1 MKILEMDVESIHA
14 DYLKPEI
21 SVYDKIMTK
30 SIESAD
36 ALVLFTCIEEGDTQE
51 IAREAMEDAIKF
63 MGTLKRKTIVLYP
76 FAHLST
82 NLAPPKRASEL
93 LDYMFSIVPE
103 GYESKKAAFGWNKKL
118 KLEMKGHPLAERL
131 RSFPRSEHATNESL
145 AVRKEEEPEWEQ
157 MMARIKKSDFSGLP
171 ETDHRIIG
179 ERLELFSFQEVS
191 PGMVYWHNKGVILRE
206 ILINF
211 IRSELSKRSYLEVS
225 TPALANTVLWRVS
238 GHWDH
243 YKDNMF
249 VTHIGDEEFG
259 LKPMNCPS
267 AFLFYKT
274 KKWSYRDLPLRVADF
289 DQLYRNERSGVASGL
304 FRVKILTQDDAH
316 IFCSEEQIEAVISE
330 ILEMVKLMYGIFGLE
345 YKVKLSTMPD
355 SHIGSEK
362 QWEEATRK
370 LSSSMEKAAL
380 KYEIKDKEGAFY
392 GPKIDIDI
400 RDSIGREWQCATIQL
415 DYQMPA
421 RFGLVYSGADG
432 KEHTPITVHRVIYGS
447 LERFIGIMLEHY
459 RGKLPTWLSPVQVKV
474 LSISEQLNHHA
485 SKIYERFA
493 AAGVR
498 AELDVSDKTLEYKIR
513 SAKLQEIPYVLIIGK
528 KEEQSGLVSIRGRD
542 GKQKNMISVEYVIE
556 KILEESRSKSQDLSA
571 AL

>member
-21 SVYDKIMTK
+21 SVYDKVTAK

-36 ALVLFTCIEEGDTQE
+36 ALVLFTCIKEGDNEE
-51 IAREAMEDAIKF
+51 IAKEAIEDAIKF
-63 MGTLKRKTIVLYP
+63 MDTLKRKAIVLYP

-82 NLAPPKRASEL
+82 NLAPPKRASGL
-93 LDYMFSIVPE
+93 LDYMLSAVPS
-103 GYESKKAAFGWNKKL
+103 GYEAKKAAFGWNKRL

-131 RSFPRSEHATNESL
+131 RSFPRSDQTTNESL
-145 AVRKEEEPEWEQ
+145 AVRKNEKLGWEE

-179 ERLELFSFQEVS
+179 ERLDLFSFQEVS

-206 ILINF
+206 ILIGF

-330 ILEMVKLMYGIFGLE
+330 ILDMVKLMYGIFDLE

-362 QWEEATRK
+362 QWEGATRK
-370 LSSSMEKAAL
+370 LSNSMEKAGI

-400 RDSIGREWQCATIQL
+400 HDSIGREWQCATIQL

-485 SKIYERFA
+485 SKIYERFV